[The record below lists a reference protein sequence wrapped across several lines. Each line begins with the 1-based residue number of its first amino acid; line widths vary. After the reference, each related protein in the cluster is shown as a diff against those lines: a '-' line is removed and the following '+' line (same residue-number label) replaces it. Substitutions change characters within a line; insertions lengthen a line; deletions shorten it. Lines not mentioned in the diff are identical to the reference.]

1 MRASHLIAVGGAAAL
16 AACSIERVT
25 FRRGCTGNCFESVA
39 YLKAS
44 NTGPEHQFGR
54 GIALSS
60 DGSTLAVGA
69 IGESSAA
76 TGIGGNQGDRSA
88 AAAGAVYVFTRS
100 GAMWIQQAYVK
111 ASNTGVSDG
120 FGQNVALSADGSTL
134 AVGAPL
140 EDSAAIGIGGN
151 QDDDSAVLSGAVYVF
166 TRTAATW
173 SQQAYVKPFNTGAN
187 DLFGWSM
194 ALSADGST
202 LAVGAIS
209 EDSAARGT
217 DGDPADDS
225 AMDSGA
231 VYVFARTGAE
241 WSQQAYVKASNPG
254 ARDYFGSSVTLS
266 ADGSTLAVGASSE
279 DSAATGVDGDQ
290 AGDAAMDSGAVYV
303 FQRSATRWGQSAYLK
318 SSNAGSGDAFGTS
331 ATLSADGSTLAV
343 GAVGESSATAGV
355 GGNQGDDSAVGSG
368 AVYVFTRSATTWHQQ
383 AYLKAFAPVAHGNFG
398 ASVALSA
405 HGVFLAV
412 GATGEDGNQSDDP
425 AAGAGAVDTFI
436 GGGVTWNQ
444 QAHIGAPAPET
455 DDWFGFRVAL
465 SEDGSTLAVGAV
477 LEDSAALGIG
487 GSEADNSAKD
497 SGAVYVFR

>member
-1 MRASHLIAVGGAAAL
+1 MRASQLIAVGGVAAL

-25 FRRGCTGNCFESVA
+25 FRRGCTGDCFESVA

-54 GIALSS
+54 AIALSS

-76 TGIGGNQGDRSA
+76 TGIGGNQDDRSA
-88 AAAGAVYVFTRS
+88 AGAGAVYVFTWS
-100 GAMWIQQAYVK
+100 GATWTQQAYVK

-120 FGQNVALSADGSTL
+120 FGQSVALSADGSTL

-166 TRTAATW
+166 TRTGATW
-173 SQQAYVKPFNTGAN
+173 RQEAYVKPFNTGAN

-209 EDSAARGT
+209 EDSAASGI

-241 WSQQAYVKASNPG
+241 WSQRAYVKASNPG
-254 ARDYFGSSVTLS
+254 ARDHFGSSVTLS
-266 ADGSTLAVGASSE
+266 ADGSILAVGASSE

-303 FQRSATRWGQSAYLK
+303 FQRSGTRWGQSAYLK

-343 GAVGESSATAGV
+343 GAVGESSA
-355 GGNQGDDSAVGSG
+355 GGNQGDDSAASSG
-368 AVYVFTRSATTWHQQ
+368 AVYVFTHSTTTWHQQ

-398 ASVALSA
+398 AGVALSA

-412 GATGEDGNQSDDP
+412 GATGAEGNQADDP
-425 AAGAGAVDTFI
+425 AAGAGAVDTFL

-444 QAHIGAPAPET
+444 QAHIEAPTPET
-455 DDWFGFRVAL
+455 DDWFGFGVAL